1 MEDLPSAAQEE
12 QKESSL
18 HIMDEDSPLIVSST
32 QEELVEA
39 SISHSGEAAP
49 TTDVKHKD
57 ILKPEIGEELKVSGS
72 KLSGETKKPVV
83 QPKAKGKSAGGK
95 RKAEQESPAKGSGNK
110 QRNLNSF
117 FKPSNTK

>member
-72 KLSGETKKPVV
+72 KLSGETKKTVV